1 MVAKCPRCG
10 NRLWQVILD
19 NPAHKLEQCP
29 KCGKKLSTSTPREPK
44 STRVRNQKFLSQHFG
59 RMPPPTTETEVET
72 WPDEYADYFPTSEDP
87 DPGNTEAEWISELEG
102 TQNKVEQDQSAD
114 QEEKDFSTRER
125 EEAHRKMLHSK
136 GYVVDLDSQGMRL
149 TSISTGRNNPVANL
163 SPYDVVRLASELEGG
178 VIPVEER
185 IKCPACEAVILPTD
199 KICSW
204 CSAPLALS

>member
-1 MVAKCPRCG
+1 
-10 NRLWQVILD
+10 VILD

-29 KCGKKLSTSTPREPK
+29 KCGKKLSTSTLPEPE
-44 STRVRNQKFLSQHFG
+44 STRARNQKFLSQHFE
-59 RMPPPTTETEVET
+59 RMPASTTETEVET
-72 WPDEYADYFPTSEDP
+72 WPEEYADYFPVSEDP
-87 DPGNTEAEWISELEG
+87 DPVDTESEWISELDGAQSKAEH
-102 TQNKVEQDQSAD
+102 DQTSA
-114 QEEKDFSTRER
+114 QEETGFSTRER
-125 EEAHRKMLHSK
+125 EEAHRKMLRSK
-136 GYVVDLDSQGMRL
+136 GYVVDLDSNGMRL
-149 TSISTGRNNPVANL
+149 TSISTGRNNPVTNL